1 MSSAQLILVGWGRRV
16 LIVTEE
22 PPDLNKAFDDVRA
35 WT

>member
-1 MSSAQLILVGWGRRV
+1 VGWGRRV

-22 PPDLNKAFDDVRA
+22 PPDLDKTFDDVRA

>member
-1 MSSAQLILVGWGRRV
+1 VLGRRV

-22 PPDLNKAFDDVRA
+22 PPDLNKTFDDVRA